1 MPPTEKARPRPFC
14 DSSSSSPSFCSNYK
28 TFFST
33 WRRRPRPKRG
43 GAPLAPRSRRGV
55 LKARRKDSPRIVL
68 TTTLFCGYCFYVS
81 KIVGESKTRKQKH
94 FYSSSCCAS
103 SPSSNPRSALLKKV
117 LFPCASS
124 QTWNTFV
131 LHRREKERDLFFT
144 GENVG
149 KARKKENYFGE
160 KELVTFCL
168 LYSAASE
175 FGLTRWNASPPR
187 DGYRFHDDVACVE
200 DA

>member
-43 GAPLAPRSRRGV
+43 GAPLAPRSRTGV

-68 TTTLFCGYCFYVS
+68 TTTLFCGFCFYVP
-81 KIVGESKTRKQKH
+81 KIVGESKTSKQKQ

-103 SPSSNPRSALLKKV
+103 SPSCNPRSALLKKCYF
-117 LFPCASS
+117 LAPPLKLGTLLSS
-124 QTWNTFV
+124 TA
-131 LHRREKERDLFFT
+131 E
-144 GENVG
+144 
-149 KARKKENYFGE
+149 RKKGTCSSRGE
-160 KELVTFCL
+160 M
-168 LYSAASE
+168 
-175 FGLTRWNASPPR
+175 
-187 DGYRFHDDVACVE
+187 
-200 DA
+200 